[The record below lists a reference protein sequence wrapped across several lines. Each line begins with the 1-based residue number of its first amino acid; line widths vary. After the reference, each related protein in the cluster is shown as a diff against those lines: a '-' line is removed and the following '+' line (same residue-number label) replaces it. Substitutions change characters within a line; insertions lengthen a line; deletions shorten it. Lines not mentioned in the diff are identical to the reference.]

1 LLDRDVLKG
10 IHVLIAEDNDDAREL
25 LEVVLAHAAAR
36 VTSARDGE
44 SALEAIQRLLPDV
57 VLADLGMP
65 ARDGFWLIEQLRGLP
80 AHSGGLIPA
89 IAVSAMVAPADIQ
102 RAKALGYTA
111 HVSKPANPA
120 ELAMI
125 IADVVGRRP
134 APKS

>member
-1 LLDRDVLKG
+1 MLDRDVLKG